1 MAGRSLG
8 LRATGVASN
17 LEPTGPL
24 GGLRDTSPLTAD
36 LQRKLGGEV
45 AHLSSAGSSVQRLRL
60 PFLGLPFEAVCVCV
74 CVCVC

>member
-1 MAGRSLG
+1 MSQEASQADMAGRSLG

-45 AHLSSAGSSVQRLRL
+45 AHLSSAGSSVQR
-60 PFLGLPFEAVCVCV
+60 ACVSRPAF
-74 CVCVC
+74 